1 MDCAAC
7 DQAAGPDVVDA
18 QERAQG
24 SPRRSPPLQHNPC
37 EMLSVVLTSCVGS
50 LVALRPALAM
60 MSPDIKTLLAMA
72 QSKENSSTALHYAC
86 KIKGA

>member
-1 MDCAAC
+1 MRVWVS
-7 DQAAGPDVVDA
+7 GVT
-18 QERAQG
+18 
-24 SPRRSPPLQHNPC
+24 PLHLAVQ
-37 EMLSVVLTSCVGS
+37 VGS